1 MPLNLLRFFP
11 RLLHE
16 QISLICFKTAPLQE
30 LRNRKQKVQQLEI
43 KVNPGGT
50 VDSEGN

>member
-30 LRNRKQKVQQLEI
+30 LRKQKVQQLEI